1 MVTFVEISKIY
12 DTISIVVT
20 FFSLVARWHC
30 LRSNSCTIRIC
41 HIWSS
46 FFTIFKVSFYRNRL
60 NIVVCS
66 GTTVTTATTHCKSS
80 TVSHISCCTV
90 KYCTAI
96 FGCCSN
102 RVSTCCNIWLNTCCC
117 RRSFS
122 CCCFFSYW
130 SGCC

>member
-46 FFTIFKVSFYRNRL
+46 FFTIFKVSFYRDRL
-60 NIVVCS
+60 IVVICQS
-66 GTTVTTATTHCKSS
+66 TCITTTATTCCQSTSICDITSS
-80 TVSHISCCTV
+80 TVKCCTTV
-90 KYCTAI
+90 CSRSYRISICCNTWANTCSFCCG
-96 FGCCSN
+96 FGCFS
-102 RVSTCCNIWLNTCCC
+102 I
-117 RRSFS
+117 FS
-122 CCCFFSYW
+122 CW
-130 SGCC
+130 SSC